1 MGVVFRNAGGGGTIW
16 EKLDV
21 VCVEYTVGV
30 ATESRN
36 SKAWWGAG
44 GVAAVGTGG
53 VWGEGAKISYAVGN
67 NIRLDKTALD

>member
-1 MGVVFRNAGGGGTIW
+1 M
-16 EKLDV
+16 
-21 VCVEYTVGV
+21 EYTVGV

-53 VWGEGAKISYAVGN
+53 VWGEGAKISYRVGN
-67 NIRLDKTALD
+67 NIRLDKTTLNWVIIEASVQGMSYSHR